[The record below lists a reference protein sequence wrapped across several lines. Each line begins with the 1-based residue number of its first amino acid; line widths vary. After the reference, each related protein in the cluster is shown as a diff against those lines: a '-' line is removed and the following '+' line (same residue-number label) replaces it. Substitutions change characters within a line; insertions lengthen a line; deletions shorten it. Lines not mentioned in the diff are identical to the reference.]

1 MLRALLYSVKH
12 FLLYRTPRKV
22 SQRTL
27 RRAMQHIKCST
38 DLQSCQTLI
47 TNLMLLGVGL
57 RVATDDARAISRF
70 TYLTPLQ
77 RELIALVTPYGFKV
91 GTL

>member
-1 MLRALLYSVKH
+1 MLRALFYSVKH
-12 FLLYRTPRKV
+12 VLLYRTPREV
-22 SQRTL
+22 SQQTL
-27 RRAMQHIKCST
+27 RCVTKDIKCST
-38 DLQSCQTLI
+38 DIQSCKTLI

-57 RVATDDARAISRF
+57 RVASDDARAISRF